1 MKIDPLGYEA
11 WLSAKVCEL
20 SYLDFGS
27 REFMDGMTALGLSTI
42 KTVDNAGV
50 QALAAV
56 SERIVIVCFRGTDSL
71 ADWMADA
78 TAEKTT
84 FINRNWQVHTGFIRT
99 LMVVERDI
107 NEFIR
112 REYKHSKFL
121 IVTGHSLGAAMAVL
135 YAMRW
140 WQDLIGA
147 VVTFGC
153 PRVGNQ
159 AFADKFNRVHGD
171 HSLRFVNNNDVVTR
185 VPFKWMG
192 FSHVFHQE
200 YFDRKGNIRTSYRV
214 GGARKFFDS
223 VLGYIRV
230 LRHLKVGDG
239 ILDHSIH
246 DYRRLIEKNQQEQ
259 HG

>member
-1 MKIDPLGYEA
+1 MIIDPLGYEA

-20 SYLDFGS
+20 SYLDFSS
-27 REFMDGMTALGLSTI
+27 RAFMDGMTALGFSTI
-42 KTVDNAGV
+42 QTVDNAGV

-56 SERIVIVCFRGTDSL
+56 NERIVIVCFRGTDSL

-84 FINRNWQVHTGFIRT
+84 FVNRKLQVHTGFIRT

-112 REYKHSKFL
+112 REYKSSKQL
-121 IVTGHSLGAAMAVL
+121 IITGHSLGAAMAVL

-147 VVTFGC
+147 VITFGC

-159 AFADKFNRVHGD
+159 AFADKFNRVHGG

-185 VPFKWMG
+185 VPFKWMD
-192 FSHVFHQE
+192 FSHVFHQT
-200 YFDRKGNIRTSYRV
+200 YFDRKGNIHASYRRWK
-214 GGARKFFDS
+214 AWKFFDS
-223 VLGYIRV
+223 VLGYFRV
-230 LRHLKVGDG
+230 LRQLKIGDG
-239 ILDHSIH
+239 IRDHSIH
-246 DYRRLIEKNQQEQ
+246 DYRRLIEKNQRTQ